1 MESQIEI
8 LSPEKNV
15 LKARIFFVAAFVS
28 SFLFYYFMTRID
40 PVFKDWFPGR
50 IIIAIFAFIS
60 FLFTYSKRPY
70 PFVQH
75 GLNCT
80 VYSYI
85 ALYGYFLWLN
95 DWSMFHRWSYFVVVA
110 ILITTALSWRQYLYQ
125 AVFGLLVPFIVYFLR
140 PIPLIE
146 LTHFQAATVVT
157 YFVIGITIRANM
169 VYKEKVIQLTKA
181 MVENSKMVALGE
193 MSGGLAHEINNPLAV
208 ITLAS
213 TQLNINLKKLD
224 VPEEKYKSTLGKI
237 HEATGRITHVV
248 NGLRQFAQAQE
259 SKVTDKVD
267 LQQLFDETISFF
279 SEKLKIHDIHLIVE
293 KSEVPLYCFGTK
305 AELGQIF
312 FSLLNNAFDS
322 LKHVSGK
329 REILVQ
335 FLSDNKMIKMHIQDS
350 GPGVPKTIQKQ
361 IFEPFFTTKDV
372 GQGTGL
378 GLSSSLGIAKSLK
391 GDLYLCR
398 EISPSC
404 FTLILPKATSSG

>member
-8 LSPEKNV
+8 LYPEKNV
-15 LKARIFFVAAFVS
+15 FKARIFFVAAFVS
-28 SFLFYYFMTRID
+28 SFLFYYFMTNID
-40 PVFKDWFPGR
+40 PAFKDWFPGR
-50 IIIAIFAFIS
+50 VIIAAVAFIS
-60 FLFTYSKRPY
+60 FLLTYSQRPY
-70 PFVQH
+70 PFIYH
-75 GLNCT
+75 GLTCT
-80 VYSYI
+80 VFSYI

-110 ILITTALSWRQYLYQ
+110 ILITTALSWKQYIYQ
-125 AVFGLLVPFIVYFLR
+125 AIFGLFVPFIVYFLK

-181 MVENSKMVALGE
+181 MVENSKMIALGE

-213 TQLNINLKKLD
+213 TQLSINLKKLD
-224 VPEEKYKSTLGKI
+224 VPEEKFKTTLEKI

-248 NGLRQFAQAQE
+248 NGLRQFSQAQE
-259 SKVTDKVD
+259 TKVTDKVD
-267 LQQLFDETISFF
+267 LQQLFEETTSFF
-279 SEKLKIHDIHLIVE
+279 YEKLKIHDIHLKVQ
-293 KSEVPLYCFGTK
+293 KSEVPLICFGTK

-312 FSLLNNAFDS
+312 FCLLNNAFDS
-322 LKHVSGK
+322 LKHVSGTRNISVK
-329 REILVQ
+329 
-335 FLSDNKMIKMHIQDS
+335 FSGDTKMIQMNIQDS
-350 GPGVPKTIQKQ
+350 GAGVPKSIEKQ
-361 IFEPFFTTKDV
+361 IFDPFFSTKEV

-391 GDLYLCR
+391 GDLYLNR
-398 EISPSC
+398 GVSPSC
-404 FTLILPKATSSG
+404 FTLKLPRV